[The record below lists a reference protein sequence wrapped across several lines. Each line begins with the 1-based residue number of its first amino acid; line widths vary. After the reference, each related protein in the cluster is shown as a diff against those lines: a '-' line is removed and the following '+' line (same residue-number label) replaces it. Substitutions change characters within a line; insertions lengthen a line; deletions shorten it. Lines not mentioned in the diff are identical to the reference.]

1 MRIPRP
7 DRARG
12 TEFND
17 LGRLMPL
24 SNADKK
30 RFRSIGH
37 GLHPI
42 VTIAEKGL
50 SETVR
55 GEIDRALS
63 QHELIKVKVVG
74 ADREQ
79 KAELVKTLQKD
90 FSAEC
95 VQQIG
100 HVVLLYRAAKE
111 PDPRLSNILRNP

>member
-1 MRIPRP
+1 MPILRFRP
-7 DRARG
+7 NRFIATG
-12 TEFND
+12 TD
-17 LGRLMPL
+17 MPL
-24 SNADKK
+24 NNADKK

-90 FSAEC
+90 FSAES

-111 PDPRLSNILRNP
+111 PNPRLSNILRNP